1 MPADLELVQQL
12 AAATHLAVL
21 ATTRPDGSVH
31 ASLVSAGV
39 VDHPITGTPAVAAVV
54 AGSARKLGHLRR
66 SGRGA
71 AVFAQGYRWVAVEG
85 PVRIIGPDDPC
96 DEIRSAEVPA
106 LLRKVFTA
114 AGGTH
119 EDWDEFDRVMADE
132 RRAAVFVEAA
142 RISSSG

>member
-1 MPADLELVQQL
+1 MSGDLELVRHL

-21 ATTRPDGSVH
+21 ATTRTDGSVH

-39 VDHPITGTPAVAAVV
+39 ADHPITGVPAVAVV
-54 AGSARKLGHLRR
+54 VGGSARKLGHLRR
-66 SGRGA
+66 AGRGA

-96 DEIRSAEVPA
+96 DEVPAAEVPA
-106 LLRKVFTA
+106 LLRGIFAA
-114 AGGTH
+114 AGGSH
-119 EDWDEFDRVMADE
+119 ENWDEYDRVMAEE
-132 RRAAVFVEAA
+132 RRAAVFVEAE